1 MGLESLMPAP
11 PSGERISVERKP
23 VDAEC
28 PECGS
33 TNVARYPVANF
44 IGPRMVTKC
53 QDCFHSL
60 AVDVPEPDDH
70 WPPWRSATADWPAS
84 RAG

>member
-1 MGLESLMPAP
+1 MGLESLMPP
-11 PSGERISVERKP
+11 PPGGERISVERKP

-28 PECGS
+28 PRCGS
-33 TNVARYPVANF
+33 GNVARYPVANF

-53 QDCFHSL
+53 QDCFYSL
-60 AVDVPEPDDH
+60 SVDVPEEEDH
-70 WPPWRSATADWPAS
+70 WPPWRSATTDWPAS